1 MKNIRDYRIYGLSI
15 IDYIFTF
22 IGVFILHSYMWYY
35 AKVNKNNRT
44 NIQYLI
50 SFIYIFITMLGLGTI
65 LHYFFGIKSV
75 FSRYLGFND

>member
-1 MKNIRDYRIYGLSI
+1 MKNIRDYRIFGLSI

-22 IGVFILHSYMWYY
+22 IGVLLLHSYMWYY

-50 SFIYIFITMLGLGTI
+50 SFIYIFIAMLGLGTI
-65 LHYFFGIKSV
+65 MHYFFGIKSV